1 MKMTSTFKNLLKIE
15 LTKAIKN
22 KFFVTTLIIG
32 LVFTLFSAWYRI
44 DLYQYTQWQLN
55 NSGGNQMTQ
64 AFNLYNNWIGGE
76 AISLGFVFFF
86 TLLPLLAVMPYGWS
100 YYIENKTGYVKAVVT
115 RSSKREYFLTK
126 YIATFI
132 AGGLVILIPLVVNF
146 VVVALF
152 VPAVTPTISY
162 ALYYAVPHGHMGS
175 QLFYTYPFLFVIL
188 YLILDFIFA
197 GLFAT
202 MSLTVAFFVKNRIA
216 VILIPFFLIL
226 ILHYSRTFLFNIYHH
241 ELSPINYLHSTIV
254 EQPVNYLVILA
265 QGLLFFILAFGITIG
280 LGGKREIL

>member
-1 MKMTSTFKNLLKIE
+1 
-15 LTKAIKN
+15 
-22 KFFVTTLIIG
+22 
-32 LVFTLFSAWYRI
+32 
-44 DLYQYTQWQLN
+44 
-55 NSGGNQMTQ
+55 
-64 AFNLYNNWIGGE
+64 
-76 AISLGFVFFF
+76 SLGFVFFF
-86 TLLPLLAVMPYGWS
+86 TLMPLLAVMSYGWS

-202 MSLTVAFFVKNRIA
+202 LSLTVAFFVKNRIA

-265 QGLLFFILAFGITIG
+265 QGLLFFILTFGITIG
-280 LGGKREIL
+280 LGGIREILLN

>member
-162 ALYYAVPHGHMGS
+162 AVFCLIRKSHMAS
-175 QLFYTYPFLFVIL
+175 QMYYTYPILCVLL

-197 GLFAT
+197 ASVDT
-202 MSLTVAFFVKNRIA
+202 LTFTV
-216 VILIPFFLIL
+216 
-226 ILHYSRTFLFNIYHH
+226 T
-241 ELSPINYLHSTIV
+241 
-254 EQPVNYLVILA
+254 
-265 QGLLFFILAFGITIG
+265 
-280 LGGKREIL
+280 